1 MQNKILWDEFKMLI
15 GFGTILV
22 SLVFFFATI
31 SVRQEGL
38 INRQLDL
45 DNQLDAMQK
54 EQISQGKDIAVI
66 KEALKGGLISKEMP
80 INGTIAKAIPNVM
93 ALE

>member
-38 INRQLDL
+38 INKQLDF

-66 KEALKGGLISKEMP
+66 KESLKEGLISKKP
-80 INGTIAKAIPNVM
+80 LVNATIAKAIPNVM